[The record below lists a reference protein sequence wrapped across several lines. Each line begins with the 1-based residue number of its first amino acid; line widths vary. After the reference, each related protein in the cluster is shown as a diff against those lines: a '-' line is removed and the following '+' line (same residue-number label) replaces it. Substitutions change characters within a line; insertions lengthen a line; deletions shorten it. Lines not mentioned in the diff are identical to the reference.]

1 VTDST
6 NDSKTTSPPDAEWLV
21 NQIAHTLRNPIFAAM
36 VQVES
41 LVMRAGDDDRTANA
55 AGLVHRQLKR
65 LESNINEMLLYGRPP
80 KLSPRRVQL
89 VQVIEQVA
97 FRFRQGEHDEPA
109 QVEVDGPGE
118 ELELQ
123 IDPDAVTVILERLI
137 LNAVQHT
144 PEPHQVQVHLALEGD
159 DTVRLTVRDDGEG
172 VSDSVREMM
181 FLPFYPQHSGRPGLG
196 LSVAAKFAQALGG
209 SITIKSEEGKG
220 TTAVVTIPV
229 TPPSP

>member
-1 VTDST
+1 VADQKNDLQTD
-6 NDSKTTSPPDAEWLV
+6 SPPDAEWLV
-21 NQIAHTLRNPIFAAM
+21 NQIAHTMRNPIFAAM
-36 VQVES
+36 VQAES

-55 AGLVHRQLKR
+55 AGLVHKQLKR

-80 KLSPRRVQL
+80 KLNPRRVQL
-89 VQVIEQVA
+89 VQVVEQVA

-109 QVEVDGPGE
+109 LVEVDGPGND
-118 ELELQ
+118 LELQ
-123 IDPDAVTVILERLI
+123 IDPDAVTAILERLI

-144 PEPHQVQVHLALEGD
+144 PEPH
-159 DTVRLTVRDDGEG
+159 GEG

-209 SITIKSEEGKG
+209 SITIESEEGKG

-229 TPPSP
+229 APSSPR